1 MIAYAKAQFLLVS
14 PRKIRR
20 VTRLLK
26 GLEADRAQALLANL
40 PKGAAGPVAKVLKSA
55 LNNATRD
62 GSWTVDRLVISKV
75 LADEGPSLKRFR
87 AGAMGRAMPIRKRMT
102 HLRIELDA
110 KPGGAISRGA

>member
-1 MIAYAKAQFLLVS
+1 MIAYAKARFLLVS
-14 PRKIRR
+14 PRKVRM

-26 GLEADRAQALLANL
+26 GLEATRAQALLANL
-40 PKGAAGPVAKVLKSA
+40 PKGAAQPVAKVLKSA
-55 LNNATRD
+55 VANATRD

-87 AGAMGRAMPIRKRMT
+87 AGPMGRAMPFRKKMT

-110 KPGGAISRGA
+110 KQGEVISRGT